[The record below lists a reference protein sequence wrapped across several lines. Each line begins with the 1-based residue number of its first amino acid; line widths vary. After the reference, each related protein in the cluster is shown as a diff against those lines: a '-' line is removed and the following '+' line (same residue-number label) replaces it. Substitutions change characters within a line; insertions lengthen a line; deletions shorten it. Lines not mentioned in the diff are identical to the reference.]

1 MAAITAA
8 YSAIAEER
16 GLQPFSSS
24 QTYFNVSCEIVGF
37 VNQPYYGKYP
47 TSNAEN
53 TVIMEYDNLL
63 SWLLPQMDNPAPPQD
78 FIDFVEANPLF
89 LE

>member
-1 MAAITAA
+1 
-8 YSAIAEER
+8 
-16 GLQPFSSS
+16 
-24 QTYFNVSCEIVGF
+24 

-78 FIDFVEANPLF
+78 FIDFIEANPLF